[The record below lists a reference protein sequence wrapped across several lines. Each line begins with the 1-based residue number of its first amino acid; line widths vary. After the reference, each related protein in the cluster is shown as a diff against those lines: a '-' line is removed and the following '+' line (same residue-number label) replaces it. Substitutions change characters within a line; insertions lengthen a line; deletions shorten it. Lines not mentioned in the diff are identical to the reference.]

1 MLIITGS
8 IAYDYIM
15 DFPGKFGDHIMP
27 DKIHNINLSF
37 IVSKFERRCGGVAG
51 NISYNL
57 GLLNT
62 HHTLFSYAGKDFEEY
77 KKHLEKN
84 GVSTKNVLID
94 HKVHTATGF
103 AMADN
108 THNQIWGYF
117 YGAADNNARLKLNS
131 IGKQGDLVFVGPTG
145 AKGSMCMVKQCI
157 KSKTEYIFDP
167 GFILTEVTNED
178 LELGVTHANIIVGN
192 DYEITLIKRRVK
204 KWKSLF
210 KDKIVITTL
219 GAKGAQIESSG
230 ELIKIKPIKPKKV
243 VDPTGAGDA
252 WRAGFLAGYQRGFDL
267 KTCGQM
273 GSVASTYAIEN
284 YGTQEHYF
292 TTDQFKN
299 RYRQNYKTM
308 LNL

>member
-15 DFPGKFGDHIMP
+15 DFPGIFGDHIMP
-27 DKIHNINLSF
+27 DKIHNINVSF
-37 IVSKFERRCGGVAG
+37 IVNKFERRCGGVAG

-57 GLLNT
+57 GLLST

-77 KKHLEKN
+77 KKHLEKV

-94 HKVHTATGF
+94 RSLHTATGF
-103 AMADN
+103 VMADKN
-108 THNQIWGYF
+108 HNQIWGYF
-117 YGAADNNARLKLNS
+117 YGAADNNYKLKLNS
-131 IGKQGDLVFVGPTG
+131 IAKKIDLVVVGPTG
-145 AKGSMCMVKQCI
+145 AKSSMNMVKQCI

-167 GFILTEVTNED
+167 GFILTEVSDEN
-178 LELGVTHANIIVGN
+178 LELGISHASIIIGN

-210 KDKIVITTL
+210 KDKIIITTL
-219 GAKGAQIESSG
+219 GAKGSQIETGDKIIS
-230 ELIKIKPIKPKKV
+230 IKPVKPKKA

-267 KTCGQM
+267 KICGQM

-284 YGTQEHYF
+284 YGTQEHHF
-292 TTDQFKN
+292 TIEQFKK
-299 RYRQNYKTM
+299 RYSQSYKTM